1 MPGPEPDMT
10 AQAVPLVSV
19 IVPAFNAAAYL
30 PEALNSILGQ
40 TYPHVEVVV
49 VNDGSTDESAAVLA
63 QFQAQ
68 DPRVRVVHQQ
78 NLGLPSARNTGI
90 QASHGEFLAYLDAD
104 DTIHPE
110 KIERQL
116 AYLQQHPET
125 DLVYSDYCRADQD
138 LRLLSEEV
146 IGIKRLPLHEAYV
159 YTNVFPVMSPLLR
172 RTLAD
177 RVGRFDPSLRAAED
191 WDYWLRCERAG
202 RFGYLPGF
210 LSVYR
215 IHGTQMH
222 KDYEFML
229 KYCRMAAAKNFP
241 KNSRSYRRMIGSVL
255 WWQFGM
261 KMRQKESS
269 RLAALF
275 SPDLLGSALRMLWEV
290 RSVKDAL
297 FIRRAFRHG
306 L

>member
-1 MPGPEPDMT
+1 MT
-10 AQAVPLVSV
+10 SQKLPMVSV
-19 IVPAFNAAAYL
+19 IVPAYNAASYL
-30 PEALNSILGQ
+30 PDALNSILGQ
-40 TYPHVEVVV
+40 TYPHLEVVV
-49 VNDGSTDESAAVLA
+49 VNDGSTDDSAAVLA

-68 DPRVRVVHQQ
+68 DSRVKVVHQS

-90 QASHGEFLAYLDAD
+90 AASAGELLAYLDAD

-116 AYLQQHPET
+116 AYLQQHPEI

-138 LRLLSEEV
+138 LNLVSEEV
-146 IGIKRLPLHEAYV
+146 IGIKRLPLDEAYV

-172 RTLAD
+172 RRLAD
-177 RVGRFDPSLRAAED
+177 RVGDFDPSLRAAED
-191 WDYWLRCERAG
+191 WDYWLRCQRAG
-202 RFGYLPGF
+202 QFGYLPGF

-229 KYCRMAAAKNFP
+229 KYCRMAAAKNFS

-261 KMRQKESS
+261 KMRQTESS
-269 RLAALF
+269 RLQALC
-275 SPDLLGSALRMLWEV
+275 SPDLLGTALRMLWEV
-290 RSVKDAL
+290 KSVKDVL
-297 FIRRAFRHG
+297 FIRHAFRHG